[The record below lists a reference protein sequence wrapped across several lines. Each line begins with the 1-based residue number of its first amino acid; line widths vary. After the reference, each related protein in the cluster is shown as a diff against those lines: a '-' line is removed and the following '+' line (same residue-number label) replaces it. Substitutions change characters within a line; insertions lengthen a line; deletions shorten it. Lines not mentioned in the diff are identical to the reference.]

1 MKSELSKKL
10 SRRPTVKELEGRNI
24 LLRFIDLVEVLGVE
38 QCDRQAD
45 KPWTRL
51 TADDK
56 ARIRQELNEYKST
69 EMEVH
74 EESRHRTRFHRP

>member
-1 MKSELSKKL
+1 ME
-10 SRRPTVKELEGRNI
+10 EY
-24 LLRFIDLVEVLGVE
+24 
-38 QCDRQAD
+38 DRTAD

-51 TADDK
+51 TQQDK
-56 ARIRQELNEYKST
+56 VTEVWWRFSDSFTPHWSPGVFCFVSCVQALIRRELNQFKAA

>member
-1 MKSELSKKL
+1 ME
-10 SRRPTVKELEGRNI
+10 EY
-24 LLRFIDLVEVLGVE
+24 
-38 QCDRQAD
+38 DRTAD

-51 TADDK
+51 TQQDK
-56 ARIRQELNEYKST
+56 VTEVWWRFSDTGAPEFFCFVSCVQALIRRELNQFKAA